1 MCTKSKKKD
10 VEMKLDQIDLNII
23 EELKKDSRLSM
34 RELGRKIKLSPPSV
48 TERVRQLESFGI
60 IKQYTLEVDQKNWGF
75 PFPALWKQPLKTRI
89 MSGSKAIFK
98 HCRILNFATGLRV
111 QPAIC

>member
-1 MCTKSKKKD
+1 
-10 VEMKLDQIDLNII
+10 MKLDQIDLNII

-60 IKQYTLEVDQKNWGF
+60 IKQYTLEVDQKKLGL
-75 PFPALWKQPLKTRI
+75 PFPALWKQPSKTRI
-89 MSGSKAIFK
+89 TSGSKAIFK
-98 HCRILNFATGLRV
+98 HCRISNFAIGLRV